1 MRLLALLLIAGSLW
15 AETEPSELKIRLTS
29 PLNTTLSRKGDV
41 VGRTMKRR
49 FGSGKAK
56 YAEVSP
62 MMAEVTN
69 CGQFAMF
76 CSLAGIQGF
85 PVRAWYEHFHGQGS
99 WKPEELEG
107 M

>member
-1 MRLLALLLIAGSLW
+1 MHTTVSYHNS
-15 AETEPSELKIRLTS
+15 PSPAFDAVQDIIDYL
-29 PLNTTLSRKGDV
+29 
-41 VGRTMKRR
+41 
-49 FGSGKAK
+49 GKAK